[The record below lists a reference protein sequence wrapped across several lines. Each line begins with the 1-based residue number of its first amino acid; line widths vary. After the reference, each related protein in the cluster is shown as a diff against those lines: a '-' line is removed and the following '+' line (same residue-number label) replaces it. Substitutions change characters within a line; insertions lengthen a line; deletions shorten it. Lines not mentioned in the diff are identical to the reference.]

1 MLKIPDDIIERAK
14 QIDLYS
20 FLRFCDRAELVH
32 VSGDTYC
39 TREHDSLMISNGK
52 WYWFSRGVGG
62 TSALSYLTKVKGYS
76 LARAVTTILEGYGGP
91 VSASAPV
98 QAEAR
103 KELLLPE
110 KNASN
115 KNAIRYLLSR
125 GIDREIIDW
134 CIEQGLLYESKDY
147 HNVVFVGKDRNGI
160 PKYAAI
166 RSTKGSFKRDAT
178 GSDKQYSFN
187 LPSEHGSNEIHLF
200 EAAIDLLSYATLLKQ
215 NSVDWKSQSL
225 LSLSGIYVPKR
236 PGDLPKALA
245 KYISDHPDFKVVHLH
260 LDNDEAGRNAAKSI
274 EKSLQGHYEVR
285 DEPVPE
291 GKDVNDYLMIK
302 LKAKENKER

>member
-1 MLKIPDDIIERAK
+1 MLMIPDDIIERAK
-14 QIDLYS
+14 QVDLYS
-20 FLRFCDRAELVH
+20 FLRFCDPAELVR

-62 TSALSYLTKVKGYS
+62 ASAVSYLTKVKKYS
-76 LARAVTTILEGYGGP
+76 LAKAVTTVLDGYGGP
-91 VSASAPV
+91 VTEPLPGR
-98 QAEAR
+98 AEVK

-110 KNASN
+110 RNDTNRNAV
-115 KNAIRYLLSR
+115 RYLLGR

-134 CIEQGLLYESKDY
+134 CIGQGLIYESKDY
-147 HNVVFVGKDRNGI
+147 HNVVFVGKDSYGI
-160 PKYAAI
+160 PKYAAL

-187 LPSEHGSNEIHLF
+187 LPSEHGSKEIHLF

-215 NSVDWKSQSL
+215 NDVDWRSQSL
-225 LSLSGIYVPKR
+225 LSLSGIYAPKR

-245 KYISDHPDFKVVHLH
+245 KYISDHPDVKVVNLH
-260 LDNDEAGRNAAKSI
+260 LDNDDAGRNAAKSI

-302 LKAKENKER
+302 QKTKENRER